1 MALNEDWK
9 PEIEHIKGSDL
20 LKKKKKKVEGLP
32 PHLRLSAMKKAFAHT
47 NEENALEKRAKE
59 NEKARKWL
67 KKDAKKSGYTDI
79 ALRASMSKGAGV
91 SEEVLDERQKTNQGE
106 RRSQE
111 SGRSDYSK
119 ASIRNKR
126 KFGKAGE
133 PAVFDLPFSGGP
145 SERGKMIT
153 QRRTEHKAK
162 RGVKTKGVSEGVGK
176 EIVKGFKRHKDAV
189 EKKKIK
195 NRKAVPYAA
204 LAAGHTP
211 KGTSLNEV
219 SSYKEFMKDKEQAKA
234 RLEKKISD
242 RKDKDKLFVD
252 IKKKGIK
259 FYDKKGSG
267 RIQGGR
273 KKYD

>member
-1 MALNEDWK
+1 MALNEDWN

-91 SEEVLDERQKTNQGE
+91 SE
-106 RRSQE
+106 
-111 SGRSDYSK
+111 
-119 ASIRNKR
+119 
-126 KFGKAGE
+126 
-133 PAVFDLPFSGGP
+133 
-145 SERGKMIT
+145 
-153 QRRTEHKAK
+153 
-162 RGVKTKGVSEGVGK
+162 GVGK
-176 EIVKGFKRHKDAV
+176 EIKKGFKRHKDAV

-204 LAAGHTP
+204 LAAEHTP
-211 KGTSLNEV
+211 EGTSLNEV
-219 SSYKEFMKDKEQAKA
+219 ASYKEFMKDKEQAKA
-234 RLEKKISD
+234 RLDKKISD
-242 RKDKDKLFVD
+242 RKQKDKLFVD
-252 IKKKGIK
+252 IKKRGIK

-273 KKYD
+273 KVYD

>member
-20 LKKKKKKVEGLP
+20 LMKKKKKVEGLP

-91 SEEVLDERQKTNQGE
+91 SE
-106 RRSQE
+106 
-111 SGRSDYSK
+111 
-119 ASIRNKR
+119 
-126 KFGKAGE
+126 
-133 PAVFDLPFSGGP
+133 
-145 SERGKMIT
+145 
-153 QRRTEHKAK
+153 
-162 RGVKTKGVSEGVGK
+162 GVGK

-204 LAAGHTP
+204 LAAEHTP
-211 KGTSLNEV
+211 EGTSLNEV
-219 SSYKEFMKDKEQAKA
+219 ASYKEFMKDKEQAKA
-234 RLEKKISD
+234 RLDKKISD
-242 RKDKDKLFVD
+242 RKQKDKLFVD

-273 KKYD
+273 KVYD

>member
-91 SEEVLDERQKTNQGE
+91 SE
-106 RRSQE
+106 
-111 SGRSDYSK
+111 
-119 ASIRNKR
+119 
-126 KFGKAGE
+126 
-133 PAVFDLPFSGGP
+133 
-145 SERGKMIT
+145 
-153 QRRTEHKAK
+153 
-162 RGVKTKGVSEGVGK
+162 GVGK
-176 EIVKGFKRHKDAV
+176 EIKKGFKRHKDAV

-204 LAAGHTP
+204 LAAEHTP
-211 KGTSLNEV
+211 EGTSLNEV
-219 SSYKEFMKDKEQAKA
+219 ASYKEFMKDKEQAKA
-234 RLEKKISD
+234 RLDKKISD
-242 RKDKDKLFVD
+242 RKQKDKLFVD

-267 RIQGGR
+267 RIKGGR
-273 KKYD
+273 KLYD

>member
-1 MALNEDWK
+1 MALKEDWK

-91 SEEVLDERQKTNQGE
+91 SE
-106 RRSQE
+106 
-111 SGRSDYSK
+111 
-119 ASIRNKR
+119 
-126 KFGKAGE
+126 
-133 PAVFDLPFSGGP
+133 
-145 SERGKMIT
+145 
-153 QRRTEHKAK
+153 
-162 RGVKTKGVSEGVGK
+162 GVGK
-176 EIVKGFKRHKDAV
+176 EIVKGLKRHKDAV

-204 LAAGHTP
+204 LAAEHTP
-211 KGTSLNEV
+211 EGTSLNEV
-219 SSYKEFMKDKEQAKA
+219 ASYKEFMKDKEQAKA
-234 RLEKKISD
+234 RLDKKISD
-242 RKDKDKLFVD
+242 RKQKDKLFVD

-273 KKYD
+273 KVYD

>member
-1 MALNEDWK
+1 VALNEDWK

-91 SEEVLDERQKTNQGE
+91 SE
-106 RRSQE
+106 
-111 SGRSDYSK
+111 
-119 ASIRNKR
+119 
-126 KFGKAGE
+126 
-133 PAVFDLPFSGGP
+133 
-145 SERGKMIT
+145 
-153 QRRTEHKAK
+153 
-162 RGVKTKGVSEGVGK
+162 GVGK
-176 EIVKGFKRHKDAV
+176 EIKKGFKRHKDAV

-204 LAAGHTP
+204 LAAEHTP
-211 KGTSLNEV
+211 EGTSLNEV
-219 SSYKEFMKDKEQAKA
+219 ASYKEFMKDKEQAKA
-234 RLEKKISD
+234 RLDKKISD

-267 RIQGGR
+267 RIQGGK

>member
-1 MALNEDWK
+1 MEHNEDWK

-20 LKKKKKKVEGLP
+20 LKKKKKKVDLP

-79 ALRASMSKGAGV
+79 ALKASMSKGAGV
-91 SEEVLDERQKTNQGE
+91 SE
-106 RRSQE
+106 
-111 SGRSDYSK
+111 
-119 ASIRNKR
+119 
-126 KFGKAGE
+126 
-133 PAVFDLPFSGGP
+133 
-145 SERGKMIT
+145 
-153 QRRTEHKAK
+153 
-162 RGVKTKGVSEGVGK
+162 GVGK
-176 EIVKGFKRHKDAV
+176 EIKKGFKRHKDAV

-204 LAAGHTP
+204 LAAEHTP

-219 SSYKEFMKDKEQAKA
+219 ASYKEFMKDKEQAKA
-234 RLEKKISD
+234 RLDKKISD

-273 KKYD
+273 KVYD

>member
-91 SEEVLDERQKTNQGE
+91 SE
-106 RRSQE
+106 
-111 SGRSDYSK
+111 
-119 ASIRNKR
+119 
-126 KFGKAGE
+126 
-133 PAVFDLPFSGGP
+133 
-145 SERGKMIT
+145 
-153 QRRTEHKAK
+153 
-162 RGVKTKGVSEGVGK
+162 GVGK
-176 EIVKGFKRHKDAV
+176 EIKKGFKRHKDAV

-204 LAAGHTP
+204 LAAEHTP
-211 KGTSLNEV
+211 EGTSLNEV
-219 SSYKEFMKDKEQAKA
+219 ASYKEFMKDKEQAKA
-234 RLEKKISD
+234 RLDKKISD
-242 RKDKDKLFVD
+242 RKQKDKLFVD

-273 KKYD
+273 KVYD

>member
-1 MALNEDWK
+1 MAHNEDWK

-91 SEEVLDERQKTNQGE
+91 SEEADKKRHPRDQKELD
-106 RRSQE
+106 
-111 SGRSDYSK
+111 K
-119 ASIRNKR
+119 AQAYIKKNP
-126 KFGKAGE
+126 KFGLK
-133 PAVFDLPFSGGP
+133 
-145 SERGKMIT
+145 
-153 QRRTEHKAK
+153 
-162 RGVKTKGVSEGVGK
+162 SEGVGK
-176 EIVKGFKRHKDAV
+176 ELKKGFKRHKDAV

-195 NRKAVPYAA
+195 DRKAVPYAA

-211 KGTSLNEV
+211 EGTPLSEAQ
-219 SSYKEFMKDKEQAKA
+219 SYKEFMKDKEQAKA
-234 RLEKKISD
+234 RLDKKISN
-242 RKDKDKLFVD
+242 RKEKDKLFVD

-273 KKYD
+273 KVYD

>member
-1 MALNEDWK
+1 MAHNEDWK

-91 SEEVLDERQKTNQGE
+91 SE
-106 RRSQE
+106 
-111 SGRSDYSK
+111 
-119 ASIRNKR
+119 
-126 KFGKAGE
+126 
-133 PAVFDLPFSGGP
+133 
-145 SERGKMIT
+145 
-153 QRRTEHKAK
+153 
-162 RGVKTKGVSEGVGK
+162 GVGK
-176 EIVKGFKRHKDAV
+176 EIKKGLKRHKDAV

-204 LAAGHTP
+204 LAAEHTP
-211 KGTSLNEV
+211 EGTSLNEV
-219 SSYKEFMKDKEQAKA
+219 ASYKEFMKDKEQAKA
-234 RLEKKISD
+234 RLDKKISD
-242 RKDKDKLFVD
+242 RKQKDKLFVD

-273 KKYD
+273 KVYD

>member
-91 SEEVLDERQKTNQGE
+91 SE
-106 RRSQE
+106 
-111 SGRSDYSK
+111 
-119 ASIRNKR
+119 
-126 KFGKAGE
+126 
-133 PAVFDLPFSGGP
+133 
-145 SERGKMIT
+145 
-153 QRRTEHKAK
+153 
-162 RGVKTKGVSEGVGK
+162 GVGK
-176 EIVKGFKRHKDAV
+176 EIVKGLKRHKDAV

-204 LAAGHTP
+204 LAAEHTP
-211 KGTSLNEV
+211 EGTSLNEV
-219 SSYKEFMKDKEQAKA
+219 ASYKEFMKDKEQAKA
-234 RLEKKISD
+234 RLDKKISD
-242 RKDKDKLFVD
+242 RKQKDKLFVD

-273 KKYD
+273 KVYD

>member
-1 MALNEDWK
+1 VAHNEDWK

-91 SEEVLDERQKTNQGE
+91 SEEADKKKGRHPRDQKELDRAQAYIKKNP
-106 RRSQE
+106 
-111 SGRSDYSK
+111 
-119 ASIRNKR
+119 
-126 KFGKAGE
+126 KFG
-133 PAVFDLPFSGGP
+133 L
-145 SERGKMIT
+145 
-153 QRRTEHKAK
+153 
-162 RGVKTKGVSEGVGK
+162 K
-176 EIVKGFKRHKDAV
+176 E
-189 EKKKIK
+189 
-195 NRKAVPYAA
+195 AA
-204 LAAGHTP
+204 
-211 KGTSLNEV
+211 
-219 SSYKEFMKDKEQAKA
+219 SYKEFMKDKEKTQE
-234 RLEKKISD
+234 RLAKKISD
-242 RKDKDKLFVD
+242 RKEKDKLFVD

-273 KKYD
+273 KVYD

>member
-91 SEEVLDERQKTNQGE
+91 SE
-106 RRSQE
+106 
-111 SGRSDYSK
+111 
-119 ASIRNKR
+119 
-126 KFGKAGE
+126 
-133 PAVFDLPFSGGP
+133 
-145 SERGKMIT
+145 
-153 QRRTEHKAK
+153 
-162 RGVKTKGVSEGVGK
+162 GVGK
-176 EIVKGFKRHKDAV
+176 EIKKGFKRHKDAV

-204 LAAGHTP
+204 LAAEHTP
-211 KGTSLNEV
+211 EGTSLNEV
-219 SSYKEFMKDKEQAKA
+219 ASYKEFMKDKEQAKA
-234 RLEKKISD
+234 RLDKKISD
-242 RKDKDKLFVD
+242 RKEKDKLFVD

-273 KKYD
+273 KVYD

>member
-20 LKKKKKKVEGLP
+20 LKKKKKKVDLP

-91 SEEVLDERQKTNQGE
+91 SE
-106 RRSQE
+106 
-111 SGRSDYSK
+111 
-119 ASIRNKR
+119 
-126 KFGKAGE
+126 
-133 PAVFDLPFSGGP
+133 
-145 SERGKMIT
+145 
-153 QRRTEHKAK
+153 
-162 RGVKTKGVSEGVGK
+162 GVGK
-176 EIVKGFKRHKDAV
+176 EIVKGLKRHKDAV

-204 LAAGHTP
+204 LAAEHTP

-219 SSYKEFMKDKEQAKA
+219 SSYKDFMKDKEKTQE
-234 RLEKKISD
+234 RLAKKISD
-242 RKDKDKLFVD
+242 RKEKDKLFVD

-273 KKYD
+273 KVYD

>member
-1 MALNEDWK
+1 MVENQTTIREGALAHNEDWK

-91 SEEVLDERQKTNQGE
+91 SEEADKKKGRHPRDQKELDRAQAYIKKNP
-106 RRSQE
+106 
-111 SGRSDYSK
+111 
-119 ASIRNKR
+119 
-126 KFGKAGE
+126 KFG
-133 PAVFDLPFSGGP
+133 L
-145 SERGKMIT
+145 
-153 QRRTEHKAK
+153 
-162 RGVKTKGVSEGVGK
+162 K
-176 EIVKGFKRHKDAV
+176 ETA
-189 EKKKIK
+189 
-195 NRKAVPYAA
+195 
-204 LAAGHTP
+204 
-211 KGTSLNEV
+211 
-219 SSYKEFMKDKEQAKA
+219 SYKDFMKDKEKTQE
-234 RLEKKISD
+234 RLAKKISD
-242 RKDKDKLFVD
+242 RKEKDKLFVD

-273 KKYD
+273 KVYD

>member
-32 PHLRLSAMKKAFAHT
+32 PHLRFSAMKKAFAHT

-91 SEEVLDERQKTNQGE
+91 SE
-106 RRSQE
+106 
-111 SGRSDYSK
+111 
-119 ASIRNKR
+119 
-126 KFGKAGE
+126 
-133 PAVFDLPFSGGP
+133 
-145 SERGKMIT
+145 
-153 QRRTEHKAK
+153 
-162 RGVKTKGVSEGVGK
+162 GVGK
-176 EIVKGFKRHKDAV
+176 EIKKGFKRHKDAV

-204 LAAGHTP
+204 LAAEHTP
-211 KGTSLNEV
+211 EGTSLNEV
-219 SSYKEFMKDKEQAKA
+219 ASYKEFMKDKEQAKA
-234 RLEKKISD
+234 RLDKKISD
-242 RKDKDKLFVD
+242 RKQKDKLFVD

-273 KKYD
+273 KVYD

>member
-91 SEEVLDERQKTNQGE
+91 SE
-106 RRSQE
+106 
-111 SGRSDYSK
+111 
-119 ASIRNKR
+119 
-126 KFGKAGE
+126 
-133 PAVFDLPFSGGP
+133 
-145 SERGKMIT
+145 
-153 QRRTEHKAK
+153 
-162 RGVKTKGVSEGVGK
+162 GVGK
-176 EIVKGFKRHKDAV
+176 EIKKGFKRHKDAV

-204 LAAGHTP
+204 LAAEHTP

-234 RLEKKISD
+234 RLDKKISD
-242 RKDKDKLFVD
+242 RKQKDKLFVD

-273 KKYD
+273 KVYD

>member
-91 SEEVLDERQKTNQGE
+91 SE
-106 RRSQE
+106 
-111 SGRSDYSK
+111 
-119 ASIRNKR
+119 
-126 KFGKAGE
+126 
-133 PAVFDLPFSGGP
+133 
-145 SERGKMIT
+145 
-153 QRRTEHKAK
+153 
-162 RGVKTKGVSEGVGK
+162 GVGK
-176 EIVKGFKRHKDAV
+176 EIKKGFKRHKDAV

-204 LAAGHTP
+204 LAAEHTP
-211 KGTSLNEV
+211 EGTSLNEV
-219 SSYKEFMKDKEQAKA
+219 ASYKEFMKDKEQAKA
-234 RLEKKISD
+234 RLDKKISD

-267 RIQGGR
+267 RIQGGK

>member
-1 MALNEDWK
+1 MEHNEDWK

-20 LKKKKKKVEGLP
+20 LKKKKKKVDLP

-91 SEEVLDERQKTNQGE
+91 SE
-106 RRSQE
+106 
-111 SGRSDYSK
+111 
-119 ASIRNKR
+119 
-126 KFGKAGE
+126 
-133 PAVFDLPFSGGP
+133 
-145 SERGKMIT
+145 
-153 QRRTEHKAK
+153 
-162 RGVKTKGVSEGVGK
+162 GVGK

-204 LAAGHTP
+204 LAAEHTP

-219 SSYKEFMKDKEQAKA
+219 SSYKDFMKDKEKTQE
-234 RLEKKISD
+234 RLAKKISD
-242 RKDKDKLFVD
+242 RKEKDKLYVD

-267 RIQGGR
+267 RVVKGR
-273 KKYD
+273 KVYD

>member
-1 MALNEDWK
+1 MALKEDWK

-91 SEEVLDERQKTNQGE
+91 SE
-106 RRSQE
+106 
-111 SGRSDYSK
+111 
-119 ASIRNKR
+119 
-126 KFGKAGE
+126 
-133 PAVFDLPFSGGP
+133 
-145 SERGKMIT
+145 
-153 QRRTEHKAK
+153 
-162 RGVKTKGVSEGVGK
+162 GVGK
-176 EIVKGFKRHKDAV
+176 EIVKGLKRHKDAV

-204 LAAGHTP
+204 LAAEHTP

-219 SSYKEFMKDKEQAKA
+219 SSYKDFMKDKEKTQE
-234 RLEKKISD
+234 RLAKKISD
-242 RKDKDKLFVD
+242 RKEKDKLFVD

-267 RIQGGR
+267 RVVKGR
-273 KKYD
+273 KVYD

>member
-91 SEEVLDERQKTNQGE
+91 SE
-106 RRSQE
+106 
-111 SGRSDYSK
+111 
-119 ASIRNKR
+119 
-126 KFGKAGE
+126 
-133 PAVFDLPFSGGP
+133 
-145 SERGKMIT
+145 
-153 QRRTEHKAK
+153 
-162 RGVKTKGVSEGVGK
+162 GVGK
-176 EIVKGFKRHKDAV
+176 EIKKGFKRHKDAV

-204 LAAGHTP
+204 LAAEHTP
-211 KGTSLNEV
+211 EGTSLNEV
-219 SSYKEFMKDKEQAKA
+219 ASYKEFMKDKEQAKA
-234 RLEKKISD
+234 RLDKKISD

-267 RIQGGR
+267 RLQGGR
-273 KKYD
+273 KVYD

>member
-1 MALNEDWK
+1 MVENQTTIREGALAHNEDWK

-91 SEEVLDERQKTNQGE
+91 SEEADKKKGRHPRDQKELDRAQAYIKKNP
-106 RRSQE
+106 
-111 SGRSDYSK
+111 
-119 ASIRNKR
+119 
-126 KFGKAGE
+126 KFG
-133 PAVFDLPFSGGP
+133 L
-145 SERGKMIT
+145 
-153 QRRTEHKAK
+153 
-162 RGVKTKGVSEGVGK
+162 K
-176 EIVKGFKRHKDAV
+176 EVA
-189 EKKKIK
+189 
-195 NRKAVPYAA
+195 
-204 LAAGHTP
+204 
-211 KGTSLNEV
+211 
-219 SSYKEFMKDKEQAKA
+219 SYKEFMKDKEQAKA
-234 RLEKKISD
+234 RLDKKISD
-242 RKDKDKLFVD
+242 RKQKDKLFVD

-273 KKYD
+273 KVYD

>member
-1 MALNEDWK
+1 MALKEDWK

-91 SEEVLDERQKTNQGE
+91 SE
-106 RRSQE
+106 
-111 SGRSDYSK
+111 
-119 ASIRNKR
+119 
-126 KFGKAGE
+126 
-133 PAVFDLPFSGGP
+133 
-145 SERGKMIT
+145 
-153 QRRTEHKAK
+153 
-162 RGVKTKGVSEGVGK
+162 GVGK
-176 EIVKGFKRHKDAV
+176 EIKKGFKRHKDAV

-204 LAAGHTP
+204 LAAEHTP

-219 SSYKEFMKDKEQAKA
+219 SSYKDFMKDKEKTQE
-234 RLEKKISD
+234 RLAKKISD
-242 RKDKDKLFVD
+242 RKEKDKLFVD

-273 KKYD
+273 KVYD

>member
-1 MALNEDWK
+1 MALKEDWK

-91 SEEVLDERQKTNQGE
+91 SE
-106 RRSQE
+106 
-111 SGRSDYSK
+111 
-119 ASIRNKR
+119 
-126 KFGKAGE
+126 
-133 PAVFDLPFSGGP
+133 
-145 SERGKMIT
+145 
-153 QRRTEHKAK
+153 
-162 RGVKTKGVSEGVGK
+162 GVGK
-176 EIVKGFKRHKDAV
+176 EIKKGFKRHKDAV

-204 LAAGHTP
+204 LAAEHTP
-211 KGTSLNEV
+211 EGTSLNEV
-219 SSYKEFMKDKEQAKA
+219 ASYKEFMKDKEQAKA
-234 RLEKKISD
+234 RLDKKISD
-242 RKDKDKLFVD
+242 RKQKDKLFVD

-273 KKYD
+273 KVYD

>member
-1 MALNEDWK
+1 MVENQTTIREGALAHNEDWK

-91 SEEVLDERQKTNQGE
+91 SE
-106 RRSQE
+106 
-111 SGRSDYSK
+111 
-119 ASIRNKR
+119 
-126 KFGKAGE
+126 
-133 PAVFDLPFSGGP
+133 
-145 SERGKMIT
+145 
-153 QRRTEHKAK
+153 
-162 RGVKTKGVSEGVGK
+162 
-176 EIVKGFKRHKDAV
+176 
-189 EKKKIK
+189 
-195 NRKAVPYAA
+195 AA
-204 LAAGHTP
+204 
-211 KGTSLNEV
+211 
-219 SSYKEFMKDKEQAKA
+219 SYKEFMKDKEKTQE
-234 RLEKKISD
+234 RLAKKISD
-242 RKDKDKLFVD
+242 RKEKDKLFVD

>member
-1 MALNEDWK
+1 MEHNEDWK

-20 LKKKKKKVEGLP
+20 LKKKKKKVDLP

-79 ALRASMSKGAGV
+79 ALRASMAKGA
-91 SEEVLDERQKTNQGE
+91 
-106 RRSQE
+106 
-111 SGRSDYSK
+111 
-119 ASIRNKR
+119 
-126 KFGKAGE
+126 
-133 PAVFDLPFSGGP
+133 
-145 SERGKMIT
+145 
-153 QRRTEHKAK
+153 
-162 RGVKTKGVSEGVGK
+162 GVSEGVGK
-176 EIVKGFKRHKDAV
+176 EIVKGLKRHKDAV

-204 LAAGHTP
+204 LAAEHTP

-219 SSYKEFMKDKEQAKA
+219 SSYKDFMKDKEKTQE
-234 RLEKKISD
+234 RLAKKISD
-242 RKDKDKLFVD
+242 RKEKDKLYVD

-267 RIQGGR
+267 RVVKGR
-273 KKYD
+273 KVYD

>member
-1 MALNEDWK
+1 MAHNEDWK

-59 NEKARKWL
+59 HEKARKWL

-79 ALRASMSKGAGV
+79 ALKASMSKGAGV
-91 SEEVLDERQKTNQGE
+91 SE
-106 RRSQE
+106 
-111 SGRSDYSK
+111 
-119 ASIRNKR
+119 
-126 KFGKAGE
+126 
-133 PAVFDLPFSGGP
+133 
-145 SERGKMIT
+145 
-153 QRRTEHKAK
+153 
-162 RGVKTKGVSEGVGK
+162 GVGK
-176 EIVKGFKRHKDAV
+176 EIKKGFKRHKDAV

-204 LAAGHTP
+204 LAAEHTP
-211 KGTSLNEV
+211 EGTSLNEV
-219 SSYKEFMKDKEQAKA
+219 ASYKEFMKDKEQAKA
-234 RLEKKISD
+234 RLDKKISD
-242 RKDKDKLFVD
+242 RKQKDKLFVD

-267 RIQGGR
+267 RIQSGR
-273 KKYD
+273 KVYD

>member
-20 LKKKKKKVEGLP
+20 LKKKKKKVDLP

-91 SEEVLDERQKTNQGE
+91 SE
-106 RRSQE
+106 
-111 SGRSDYSK
+111 
-119 ASIRNKR
+119 
-126 KFGKAGE
+126 
-133 PAVFDLPFSGGP
+133 
-145 SERGKMIT
+145 
-153 QRRTEHKAK
+153 
-162 RGVKTKGVSEGVGK
+162 GVGK

-204 LAAGHTP
+204 LAAEHTP
-211 KGTSLNEV
+211 EGTSLNEV

-234 RLEKKISD
+234 RLDKKISD

>member
-1 MALNEDWK
+1 MEHNEDWK

-20 LKKKKKKVEGLP
+20 LKKKKKKVDLP

-67 KKDAKKSGYTDI
+67 KKEAKKSGYTDI

-91 SEEVLDERQKTNQGE
+91 SE
-106 RRSQE
+106 
-111 SGRSDYSK
+111 
-119 ASIRNKR
+119 
-126 KFGKAGE
+126 
-133 PAVFDLPFSGGP
+133 
-145 SERGKMIT
+145 
-153 QRRTEHKAK
+153 
-162 RGVKTKGVSEGVGK
+162 GVGK
-176 EIVKGFKRHKDAV
+176 EIVKGLKRHKDAV

-204 LAAGHTP
+204 LAAEHTP

-219 SSYKEFMKDKEQAKA
+219 SSYKDFMKDKEKTQE
-234 RLEKKISD
+234 RLAKKISD
-242 RKDKDKLFVD
+242 RKEKDKLYVD

>member
-91 SEEVLDERQKTNQGE
+91 SE
-106 RRSQE
+106 
-111 SGRSDYSK
+111 
-119 ASIRNKR
+119 
-126 KFGKAGE
+126 
-133 PAVFDLPFSGGP
+133 
-145 SERGKMIT
+145 
-153 QRRTEHKAK
+153 
-162 RGVKTKGVSEGVGK
+162 GVGK
-176 EIVKGFKRHKDAV
+176 EIKKGFKRHKDAV
-189 EKKKIK
+189 EKKRIK

-204 LAAGHTP
+204 LAAEHTP
-211 KGTSLNEV
+211 EGTSLNEV
-219 SSYKEFMKDKEQAKA
+219 ASYKEFMKDKEQAKA
-234 RLEKKISD
+234 RLDKKISD
-242 RKDKDKLFVD
+242 RKQKDKLFVD

-273 KKYD
+273 KVYD